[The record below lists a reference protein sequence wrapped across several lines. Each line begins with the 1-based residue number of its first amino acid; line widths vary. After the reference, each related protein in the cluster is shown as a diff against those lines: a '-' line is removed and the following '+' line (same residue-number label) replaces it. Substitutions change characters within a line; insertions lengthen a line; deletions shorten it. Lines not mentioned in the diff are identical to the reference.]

1 VAEAPKPCRIMAM
14 AMHPTTDR
22 AEGDGARAGLMAA
35 WALSLA
41 ISALWLTGC
50 EEKQAEVEE
59 RIRAI
64 KTVTIAD
71 HASGRLHK
79 FPGIVEAVDTSSV
92 SFEVAG
98 NTREVNVKVGD
109 RVAEGQVLATLDETP
124 FQLNVEGAEAAL
136 ARARAQLAEK
146 ETQYQR
152 QSTLYEKGWVAKSAY
167 DEALAARESVAN
179 EVAYAASQLALARR
193 DLEKTELAAPFDG
206 IVAQKYVD
214 PFQEVAR
221 GEKVFEIYR
230 EGDMEAVISVPES
243 LISDVELEMP
253 GQIVF
258 PAEQVKS
265 VAGEVSEIGT
275 VAGDANAFPVKVA
288 LADPPENVLPGMTA
302 EVALT
307 LGQVDGSASYLV
319 PLSAI
324 AAGDAPG
331 RGYVFVFDPDSST
344 VTKTQIG
351 GRGVEGDRALIT
363 GGIAPGDVIAVAG
376 VTFLHD
382 GQTVELM
389 SERGASREP
398 SQREQRWGIV
408 EQDGTAEAQ

>member
-1 VAEAPKPCRIMAM
+1 MMGM

-22 AEGDGARAGLMAA
+22 AEGGGVRAGLMAG

-41 ISALWLTGC
+41 VSALWLTAC
-50 EEKQAEVEE
+50 EEKQAEVGD

-71 HASGRLHK
+71 QGTGRLHK

-124 FQLNVEGAEAAL
+124 FQLNVEGAQAAL

-179 EVAYAASQLALARR
+179 EVAYATSQLALARR
-193 DLEKTELAAPFDG
+193 DLEKTKLAAPFDG
-206 IVAQKYVD
+206 IIAKKYVD

-243 LISDVELEMP
+243 LISDVVLEMP
-253 GQIVF
+253 AQIAF

-265 VAGEVSEIGT
+265 VAGQVSEIGT

-307 LGQVDGSASYLV
+307 LGQVDGADSYLV

-331 RGYVFVFDPDSST
+331 EGYIFVFDPDSST
-344 VTKTQIG
+344 VKKTQIS
-351 GRGVEGDRALIT
+351 GRGVEGNRALIT

-382 GQTVELM
+382 GQKVELM
-389 SERGASREP
+389 SERGASP
-398 SQREQRWGIV
+398 QAPQREQRWEIV
-408 EQDGTAEAQ
+408 GQNGTGGAQ